1 MGHVHG
7 FRPRRGC
14 PEHPITPHRL
24 LPAQSFPPARALV
37 AYGEHLAFDP
47 FSWLWFP
54 VYTDN
59 HRSLYLHSLTLL
71 KHFLIAVIRLPVSKQ
86 GPSPHP
92 SISYL
97 APTDPSEV
105 LTSDAGLLIVAA
117 IPDKPTG
124 GWMSPPWASTP
135 FVPEKA
141 EARGDPPREGQPRA
155 RTLQVAGRTRLTD
168 RASPLRALGI
178 YFFFWSLLSS

>member
-1 MGHVHG
+1 MGHVQG
-7 FRPRRGC
+7 FRSPRGC
-14 PEHPITPHRL
+14 PEHPTTPRRL
-24 LPAQSFPPARALV
+24 LPAPSFPPAQALV

-47 FSWLWFP
+47 FSWPRLP

-59 HRSLYLHSLTLL
+59 RRSLDVHSLTLL
-71 KHFLIAVIRLPVSKQ
+71 KHFLIAVIRLPVPQQ

-117 IPDKPTG
+117 IPDKPMG
-124 GWMSPPWASTP
+124 GWMSPPPATRLLFP
-135 FVPEKA
+135 RRP
-141 EARGDPPREGQPRA
+141 RQGNPPREGQPW
-155 RTLQVAGRTRLTD
+155 VALPGRTHLTESFSFTCIRD
-168 RASPLRALGI
+168 F
-178 YFFFWSLLSS
+178 YFFFCFFFWSLLSS